1 MQSVWKTS
9 VAVKFKNGKQF
20 CINKYTIKN
29 KLEGTSNCLIHKL
42 NIYYLGIDSSIDFPS
57 VKSYETYFCQ
67 LLNHKYIESLIH
79 IS

>member
-9 VAVKFKNGKQF
+9 VAVQFENGKQF

-29 KLEGTSNCLIHKL
+29 KFKGTSNCLIHKL

-57 VKSYETYFCQ
+57 VKSYETYFSQ
-67 LLNHKYIESLIH
+67 LMNHKYIESLIH